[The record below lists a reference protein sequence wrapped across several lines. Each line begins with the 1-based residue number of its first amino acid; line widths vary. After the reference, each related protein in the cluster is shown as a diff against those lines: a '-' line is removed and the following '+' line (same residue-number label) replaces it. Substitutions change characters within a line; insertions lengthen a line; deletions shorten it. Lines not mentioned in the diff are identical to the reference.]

1 MKIELH
7 GQWDASCEV
16 TVIYKG
22 HTLKG
27 QWSTEWGYNSFIGR
41 DCLPLPSEL
50 TGEDIDALY
59 EALNAAPGPVLRFE
73 NGTKDLTVEV

>member
-7 GQWDASCEV
+7 GQWSASCEV
-16 TVIYKG
+16 TVTYKG

-27 QWSTEWGYNSFIGR
+27 QWSTEWGYNTFE
-41 DCLPLPSEL
+41 PLPSEL
-50 TGEDIDALY
+50 TDEDIDALY
-59 EALNAAPGPVLRFE
+59 EALNAAPAPVLRFE